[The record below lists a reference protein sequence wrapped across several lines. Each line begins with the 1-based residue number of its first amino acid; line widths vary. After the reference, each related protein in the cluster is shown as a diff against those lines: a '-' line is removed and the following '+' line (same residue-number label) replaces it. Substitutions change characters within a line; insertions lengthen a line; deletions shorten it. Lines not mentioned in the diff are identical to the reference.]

1 MPQFAYAPASGLTL
15 GSLAEGVLVSL
26 YGQTAQTDASGTLA
40 TAITAD
46 ALTFQVSPDEA
57 QDISAGLVEID
68 TELIRVSS
76 VAEDGTVTIHPR
88 GRGVRGT
95 LAATHDV
102 DAEVRTS
109 PIVPY
114 SSVIREIN
122 AELRSIYP
130 RISCTCYTEFDANST
145 DYVYALP
152 ADAGLV
158 LNVQYRDSLGD
169 WQRVRGWE
177 IEHGQNTDDFPS
189 GIALRIALAST
200 GKVRVIYGKPFGTL
214 SALDATLADAG
225 IPDSLEDVIRTG
237 AICRILPTLDISR
250 LSVTSTSSSEANS
263 RPPTPGTGVMVRR
276 ELKAEYRERLDAEV
290 RTFRSYFPARPHITR

>member
-40 TAITAD
+40 NAITSSS
-46 ALTFQVSPDEA
+46 LTLRVDPDEVR
-57 QDISAGLVEID
+57 DISAGLIEVD
-68 TELIRVSS
+68 TELMRVSK
-76 VAEDGTVTIHPR
+76 VDEDGTITIHPR

-95 LAATHDV
+95 LATSHDV
-102 DAEVRTS
+102 GSEVRMS

-130 RISCTCYTEFDANST
+130 RISATCYTEFDANAT

-158 LNVQYRDSLGD
+158 LNVQYRDPSGN

-177 IEHGQNTDDFPS
+177 IEHGQNVNDFPS
-189 GIALRIALAST
+189 GIALRIALAHVA
-200 GKVRVIYGKPFGTL
+200 KVRVIYGKPFGSLTNL
-214 SALDATLADAG
+214 AAALGDAG

-237 AICRILPTLDISR
+237 AICRILPSLDISR
-250 LSVTSTSSSEANS
+250 LSVSSTSSSEANS

-290 RTFRSYFPARPHITR
+290 RTFRSYFPARPHLTR

>member
-26 YGQTAQTDASGTLA
+26 YGQTAQTDASGTLTNTIA
-40 TAITAD
+40 AGD
-46 ALTFQVSPDEA
+46 LTLKVSPDEA
-57 QDISAGLVEID
+57 TDISSGLIEID
-68 TELIRVSS
+68 TELIRVSN

-95 LAATHDV
+95 TAASHDAG
-102 DAEVRTS
+102 AEVRMS

-130 RISCTCYTEFDANST
+130 RISSTCYTEFDANATS
-145 DYVYALP
+145 YVYGLP
-152 ADAGLV
+152 VDAGNV
-158 LNVQYRDSLGD
+158 LDVRWRDGMGD

-177 IEHGQNTDDFPS
+177 IEFGQNTTDFPT
-189 GIALRIALAST
+189 GIALRVALSGT
-200 GKVRVIYGKPFGTL
+200 GTVRVIYGKPFGVLASLT
-214 SALDATLADAG
+214 STLADAG
-225 IPDSLEDVIRTG
+225 VPDSLEDVIRTG

-250 LSVTSTSSSEANS
+250 LSVSSTSSSEANS

-276 ELKAEYRERLDAEV
+276 ELMAEYRNRLDSEI
-290 RTFRSYFPARPHITR
+290 RTFRSYFPARGHVTR